1 CYTKLV
7 SGQSLIDHPIL
18 DEVKI
23 ARTRHVMGHLQSQ
36 DYVFP
41 GAVMKLYFWDQ
52 SATDF
57 CKKFTAYVN

>member
-1 CYTKLV
+1 MGFVVYIVNKCYTKLV

-41 GAVMKLYFWDQ
+41 VIKITPSPYCA
-52 SATDF
+52 
-57 CKKFTAYVN
+57 